1 MPTLTSQAAFASE
14 VPVIPVRIR
23 PHKTVHRDT
32 IVIGE
37 RVRGVVTESLPELVE
52 SIQQLGLLYPVL
64 IDEGGILIDG
74 EQRLAALAVLGID
87 DIPVIVDSEV
97 TGAGDEHDILAE
109 RMRRELAS
117 NGVRTSY
124 TPVQAAAARRR
135 LRELLGK
142 QGHTRTGVP
151 LAERRKNWASE
162 LATSETGVSRTTMDR
177 VDRIVRIAEDDAQPM
192 TVRREAAEGLTRID
206 IGGVAVDRVLKDV
219 ELSANAASALTR
231 YPALIGLPSPG
242 AQVQMAQQ
250 LDLLPEE
257 TRAAQL
263 EAMESLF
270 SHSQGAVAAFQTL
283 RDTSARI
290 GEVFEMGD
298 RAVDAV
304 RTLAGNGTLTPDLA
318 GTWASIA
325 SRFEDLAERIRTA
338 LSQEDRTS

>member
-1 MPTLTSQAAFASE
+1 MPTTTSQAASAIE
-14 VPVIPVRIR
+14 VAGLPVRIR

-32 IVIGE
+32 ITIGE
-37 RVRGVVTESLPELVE
+37 RVRGVVTEALPELVE
-52 SIQQLGLLYPVL
+52 SIQQLGLLYPLLV
-64 IDEGGILIDG
+64 DEDSILIDG
-74 EQRLAALAVLGID
+74 EQRLAALAALGID
-87 DIPVIVDSEV
+87 DIPVIIDAEV
-97 TGAGDEHDILAE
+97 TIAGDEQDIAAE

-177 VDRIVRIAEDDAQPM
+177 VDRIVRFAEDDTQPM

-206 IGGVAVDRVLKDV
+206 MGGVAVDRVLKDV
-219 ELSANAASALTR
+219 ELSAGAATALTR
-231 YPALIGLPSPG
+231 YPALVGLPTPA
-242 AQVQMAQQ
+242 AQVQMAQH

-257 TRAAQL
+257 TRTAQL
-263 EAMESLF
+263 TAMESLF

-283 RDTSARI
+283 RDGASRI
-290 GEVFEMGD
+290 GELFEIGD
-298 RAVDAV
+298 RVVEAVH
-304 RTLAGNGTLTPDLA
+304 TLTDNGTLTPDLA
-318 GTWASIA
+318 GTWASVA
-325 SRFEDLAERIRTA
+325 SRLDELATRIRTA
-338 LSQEDRTS
+338 LTKEDHS

>member
-1 MPTLTSQAAFASE
+1 MPTMTSQAALAHE
-14 VPVIPVRIR
+14 AAVIPVRIR

-32 IVIGE
+32 IIVGE

-52 SIQQLGLLYPVL
+52 SIQQLGLLYPLL
-64 IDEGGILIDG
+64 IDEDGVLIDG
-74 EQRLAALAVLGID
+74 EQRLAALDILGIH
-87 DIPVIVDSEV
+87 DIPVIIDSDV
-97 TGAGDEHDILAE
+97 TIAGDEDDVLAE

-177 VDRIVRIAEDDAQPM
+177 VDRIVRFAEDDSQPM

-206 IGGVAVDRVLKDV
+206 ESGVAVDRVLKEV
-219 ELSANAASALTR
+219 ELAAGAATAVERYPSLVGLPNAA
-231 YPALIGLPSPG
+231 
-242 AQVQMAQQ
+242 AQVQMMKH

-257 TRAAQL
+257 NRAAQL
-263 EAMESLF
+263 QAMESLF
-270 SHSQGAVAAFQTL
+270 SHSQHAVAAFQTH
-283 RDTSARI
+283 RDSASRI
-290 GEVFEMGD
+290 GELLEMGD
-298 RAVDAV
+298 RAVEAV
-304 RTLAGNGTLTPDLA
+304 HTLTGNDTLTPDMA
-318 GTWASIA
+318 GTWVSVA
-325 SRFEDLAERIRTA
+325 SRLDDLASRIRTA
-338 LSQEDRTS
+338 LSKEDHS

>member
-1 MPTLTSQAAFASE
+1 MPTTTSQAAPAHE
-14 VPVIPVRIR
+14 AAAIPVRIR

-32 IVIGE
+32 ITVGE

-64 IDEGGILIDG
+64 IDEDSVLIDG
-74 EQRLAALAVLGID
+74 EQRLAALQELGID
-87 DIPVIVDSEV
+87 NIPVIIDAEV
-97 TGAGDEHDILAE
+97 TGAGDEQDILAE

-142 QGHTRTGVP
+142 QSHTRTGVP

-177 VDRIVRIAEDDAQPM
+177 VDRIVRFAEDETQPM
-192 TVRREAAEGLTRID
+192 AVRREAAEGLTRID
-206 IGGVAVDRVLKDV
+206 ESGVAVDRVLKEV
-219 ELSANAASALTR
+219 ELSASAASALTR
-231 YPALIGLPSPG
+231 YPALIGLPTPS

-257 TRAAQL
+257 NRTAQL
-263 EAMESLF
+263 TAMESLF
-270 SHSQGAVAAFQTL
+270 SHSQAAVTAFQTL
-283 RDTSARI
+283 RDSAARI
-290 GEVFEMGD
+290 GELLEMGD
-298 RAVDAV
+298 RAVEAV
-304 RTLAGNGTLTPDLA
+304 HTLSGNDTLAPDMA

-325 SRFEDLAERIRTA
+325 SRLDNLASRIRTA
-338 LSQEDRTS
+338 LSKEDHS